1 MGKFLGVS
9 RYKRIIHVWQM
20 LTSIIKIKSIT
31 QNILIIS
38 HDLNNGLLLFNV
50 VVIIVIVRYK
60 QYRDRYYDTA
70 EKGSKTENWKLM
82 MEGTSLLNFFFYKR
96 SSFVCWMGWRPKS
109 SAKKR
114 LRAFLATLIHF
125 CSTLDAVLWS
135 NHCIQSEPS
144 STSSFCS
151 SSWYTTIV

>member
-1 MGKFLGVS
+1 
-9 RYKRIIHVWQM
+9 M

-70 EKGSKTENWKLM
+70 EKGSKTEN
-82 MEGTSLLNFFFYKR
+82 
-96 SSFVCWMGWRPKS
+96 
-109 SAKKR
+109 
-114 LRAFLATLIHF
+114 
-125 CSTLDAVLWS
+125 
-135 NHCIQSEPS
+135 
-144 STSSFCS
+144 
-151 SSWYTTIV
+151 

>member
-1 MGKFLGVS
+1 MVQKRANLFFAKKNQNSNFLSFWFSFFSTVYKSEKYRHSPSIGSCHDPHNLSIWGVQWIGEFWVGRAGANFS
-9 RYKRIIHVWQM
+9 WYKRIIHVWQM

-82 MEGTSLLNFFFYKR
+82 MEGTSLLNF
-96 SSFVCWMGWRPKS
+96 
-109 SAKKR
+109 
-114 LRAFLATLIHF
+114 L
-125 CSTLDAVLWS
+125 
-135 NHCIQSEPS
+135 
-144 STSSFCS
+144 
-151 SSWYTTIV
+151 